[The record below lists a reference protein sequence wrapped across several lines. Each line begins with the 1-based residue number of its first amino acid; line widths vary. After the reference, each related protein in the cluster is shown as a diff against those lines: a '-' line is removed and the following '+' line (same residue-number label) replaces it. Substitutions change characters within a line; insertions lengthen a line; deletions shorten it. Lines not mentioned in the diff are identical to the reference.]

1 VPAGGAGASPV
12 ELISP
17 VIKVGGAQVPEE
29 AALVQLDI
37 DLGLNLV
44 GRATLRYLERSFD
57 VMVLPKFS
65 LGTEVTIGT
74 LADGTAEKNLFKG
87 LVTGVSLE
95 QDSNSGTV
103 LTVTVDD
110 GAHKLGQHTQNTAF
124 LNSTY
129 SDVITKM
136 VAGTGLQSDIDATTQ
151 AHPYLLQTG
160 TNLAYLDWVVGRCGM
175 VWWVDYG
182 KLMVKKISAPPS
194 AVAAEVSLTHDLIR
208 LSTRASGLHTG
219 KVTVTGWDD
228 AQQAAVANVADK
240 KATPESTLVEKFPGR
255 VSPTGVGTK
264 VSGASPLTADEAK
277 LVSETMLAESTSAAV
292 TTRGT
297 CYANGAIKPFTK
309 IKVTNAGP
317 ASGTYLVTRV
327 QHVFAADGFV
337 THFTAGPIR
346 PEGLVDLLAAPVQSS
361 GATISDLM
369 VGVVTNINDNE
380 GKIGRVKVKFP
391 TIGSDIESEWA
402 RVVTL
407 GGGASRGVVF
417 QPEVNDEVLVGF
429 EQGDTRR
436 PVVLGG
442 LFSKKNALPTT
453 DNVDPGGKVT
463 YRRINSRTGH
473 LIELADGTSPDKKH
487 ILLKTSNGHLIRLG
501 EDKLELTVADKPV
514 TITNGKA
521 TIEFT
526 ASGDINIEGMNINI
540 KAKTGI
546 KIEGAQIETKASG
559 TAKIESPILDVKA
572 SGTATVDGGGM
583 LTLKGGMVAIN

>member
-1 VPAGGAGASPV
+1 
-12 ELISP
+12 
-17 VIKVGGAQVPEE
+17 
-29 AALVQLDI
+29 
-37 DLGLNLV
+37 
-44 GRATLRYLERSFD
+44 
-57 VMVLPKFS
+57 
-65 LGTEVTIGT
+65 
-74 LADGTAEKNLFKG
+74 
-87 LVTGVSLE
+87 
-95 QDSNSGTV
+95 
-103 LTVTVDD
+103 
-110 GAHKLGQHTQNTAF
+110 
-124 LNSTY
+124 
-129 SDVITKM
+129 
-136 VAGTGLQSDIDATTQ
+136 VA
-151 AHPYLLQTG
+151 
-160 TNLAYLDWVVGRCGM
+160 
-175 VWWVDYG
+175 
-182 KLMVKKISAPPS
+182 
-194 AVAAEVSLTHDLIR
+194 
-208 LSTRASGLHTG
+208 
-219 KVTVTGWDD
+219 
-228 AQQAAVANVADK
+228 
-240 KATPESTLVEKFPGR
+240 
-255 VSPTGVGTK
+255 PTGVGTK
-264 VSGASPLTADEAK
+264 ISGASPLTADEAK

-309 IKVTNAGP
+309 VKVSNAGP

-327 QHVFAADGFV
+327 QHVFTADGFL

-361 GATISDLM
+361 GATISGLM
-369 VGVVTNINDNE
+369 VGVVTNINDTE

-442 LFSKKNALPTT
+442 LFSKKNALPTS

-473 LIELADGTSPDKKH
+473 LIEMADGTSPDKKH

-521 TIEFT
+521 KIEFT
-526 ASGDINIEGMNINI
+526 ATGDINIEGMNINI
-540 KAKTGI
+540 KAKTGVKVEGVQFEAKASGSA
-546 KIEGAQIETKASG
+546 KIEGAMIDA
-559 TAKIESPILDVKA
+559 KA

>member
-1 VPAGGAGASPV
+1 VPSGASSV
-12 ELISP
+12 AYISP
-17 VIKVGGAQVPEE
+17 VIKVDGVNVPDE
-29 AALVQLDI
+29 AALIQVEV

-74 LADGTAEKNLFKG
+74 LADGADEKNLFKG

-95 QDSNSGTV
+95 QDSSSGTV

-110 GAHKLGQHTQNTAF
+110 GAYKLGQHTQNTAY

-160 TNLAYLDWVVGRCGM
+160 TNLAYLDWIVGRCGM

-182 KLMVKKISAPPS
+182 KLMVKNISAAPS
-194 AVAAEVSLTHDLIR
+194 STVADLSLTEDLIR

-240 KATPESTLVEKFPGR
+240 KATPESTLVQNFPGR
-255 VSPTGVGTK
+255 VAPTGVGTK
-264 VSGASPLTADEAK
+264 ISGASPLTADEAK

-309 IKVTNAGP
+309 VKVSNAGP

-327 QHVFAADGFV
+327 QHVFTADGFL

-346 PEGLVDLLAAPVQSS
+346 PEGLVDLLAAPTQSS
-361 GATISDLM
+361 GATISGLM
-369 VGVVTNINDNE
+369 VGVVTNINDTQ

-442 LFSKKNALPTT
+442 LFSKKNALPTA

-473 LIELADGTSPDKKH
+473 LIEMADGTSPDKKH
-487 ILLKTSNGHLIRLG
+487 IMLKTSNGHLIRLG

-540 KAKTGI
+540 KAKAGI
-546 KIEGAQIETKASG
+546 KVEGVQVETKASG
-559 TAKIESPILDVKA
+559 TTKIESPMLDVKA